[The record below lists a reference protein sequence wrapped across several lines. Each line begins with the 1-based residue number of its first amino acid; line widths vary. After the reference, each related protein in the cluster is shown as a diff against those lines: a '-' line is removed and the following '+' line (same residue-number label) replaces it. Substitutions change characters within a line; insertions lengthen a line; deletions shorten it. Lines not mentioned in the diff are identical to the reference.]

1 MTINKF
7 LRFLVFA
14 LVLTLVIGCSSD
26 KDNEASG
33 TNDEDGKP
41 TISISMRTQAL
52 PYVENHTDINE
63 DKYVKKLEELTN
75 VNLDFRVLPH
85 TDFDEKMTVMLASD
99 NIPDVVM
106 ATGIFAPEL
115 AGGVEAGAFMP
126 LNDLLEEHGQN
137 LLEVIPQEAWDE
149 VTWDEDGQ
157 IYAIPSYLTN
167 NARRGT
173 AIRMDLLEKA
183 GLDVPETTE
192 EFFEVLKAFKELG
205 VEHPF
210 KGRSNFRYADNFLGA
225 FDALPFQWELHEDQV
240 VPKFMI
246 DDRMKQA
253 LEFHHRMYEEGL
265 LHQEFLTLDDGHRSV
280 IVSGDAGMWSMNAMQ
295 VYEWESEL
303 KEHVPD
309 AEVAIIPSPKGPDNK
324 GGHHYYGNTVRTYLI
339 HNDTKA
345 DPVDIIKFF
354 DWMVSEEASEF
365 FNYGIEGENYTKD
378 SNGNI
383 NYEMEETPEFLQ
395 EQEFRTGWLWMVR
408 DETYTEGILELTE
421 EGQELMDVFDNVL
434 SNEGRGSI
442 TFVGGIEALN
452 NNPDIMPGPDSPP
465 PFWMTEAA
473 KIIVG
478 DEPIEYYDEIVEKWL
493 ELGGQAAI
501 DEATERYK
509 NEDGVIILE

>member
-1 MTINKF
+1 MTLI
-7 LRFLVFA
+7 LAIL
-14 LVLTLVIGCSSD
+14 IGCSD
-26 KDNEASG
+26 D
-33 TNDEDGKP
+33 DEDAQKETDENGVP
-41 TISISMRTQAL
+41 NISISMRTQAL

-63 DKYVKKLEELTN
+63 DKYVEKLEELTN

-85 TDFDEKMTVMLASD
+85 SDFAERMTVMLVSD

-106 ATGIFAPEL
+106 ATSIFGAEL
-115 AGGVEAGAFMP
+115 AGGVEAGAFLP

-149 VTWDEDGQ
+149 VTWEGQ

-167 NARRGT
+167 KARRGT
-173 AIRMDLLEKA
+173 AIRMDLLKKA
-183 GLDVPETTE
+183 GMDVPETTE

-205 VEHPF
+205 VPHPF

-225 FDALPFQWELHEDQV
+225 FDALPFQWEYHDGQV
-240 VPKFMI
+240 LPKFMI

-253 LEFHHRMYEEGL
+253 LEFHNRMYEEGL
-265 LHQEFLTLDDGHRSV
+265 LHNEFLTLDDGHRSV

-295 VYEWESEL
+295 VDEWEAEL
-303 KEHVPD
+303 RQHVPD
-309 AEVAIIPSPKGPDNK
+309 AEVAIIPSPKGPDNR
-324 GGHHYYGNTVRTYLI
+324 GGHHYYSSVVRSYLI
-339 HNDTKA
+339 HKDTKA
-345 DPVDIIKFF
+345 DPAEIVKFF
-354 DWMVSEEASEF
+354 DWMVTDEAYEF
-365 FNYGIEGENYTKD
+365 FNYGIEGENFTRAAD
-378 SNGNI
+378 GSVE
-383 NYEMEETPEFLQ
+383 YEMDDSPEFMQ

-421 EGQELMDVFDNVL
+421 EGQELIEVFDTVL

-442 TFVGGIEALN
+442 NFIGGLEALS

-478 DEPIEYYDEIVEKWL
+478 NEPIEYYDEIVEKWL

-501 DEATERYK
+501 DEATERYE
-509 NEDGVIILE
+509 NEDGIVIIE